1 VPRVYQTEAEAVE
14 AAYRC
19 LLQLESQPVED
30 GYRRFDD
37 NPAEK
42 VASQIGWSIS
52 RARQVLFK
60 LKEQGLYANMRV
72 SNDFFWLVK
81 MPEDDG
87 AQQLLDIPEGEG
99 HPPEVVAIEA
109 AFSNFTNARI
119 TPSKDGRSPGAAR
132 PSHPDARAARC
143 RCPSRN
149 HPERAE
155 DTRRLIR
162 TRTRAPSARSSGRA
176 PSPQLFVPS
185 IMRIIFLDFARK
197 FLNERTGF
205 NFSGPFIVG

>member
-109 AFSNFTNARI
+109 AFSNFTNASGEFTKAYAGVQAILQSYPEVVRERDEALVEVESLRARMADLQEQHDQVI
-119 TPSKDGRSPGAAR
+119 QTLGRL
-132 PSHPDARAARC
+132 DVDVLRA
-143 RCPSRN
+143 
-149 HPERAE
+149 
-155 DTRRLIR
+155 
-162 TRTRAPSARSSGRA
+162 
-176 PSPQLFVPS
+176 
-185 IMRIIFLDFARK
+185 IIQNAQKTLAD
-197 FLNERTGF
+197 
-205 NFSGPFIVG
+205 

>member
-52 RARQVLFK
+52 RAGQVLRK
-60 LKEQGLYANMRV
+60 LKEQGLYANMQVGR
-72 SNDFFWLVK
+72 DFYWLVK
-81 MPEDDG
+81 LPEGNG
-87 AQQLLDIPEGEG
+87 AQQRLDIPEGEN

-109 AFSNFTNARI
+109 AFSNFTNASGEFAKAYAGVHAILQSYPEVVRERDEALVEVESLRARMADLQEQHDQVI
-119 TPSKDGRSPGAAR
+119 QTLGRL
-132 PSHPDARAARC
+132 DEDVLRA
-143 RCPSRN
+143 
-149 HPERAE
+149 
-155 DTRRLIR
+155 
-162 TRTRAPSARSSGRA
+162 
-176 PSPQLFVPS
+176 
-185 IMRIIFLDFARK
+185 IIQNAQKTLAD
-197 FLNERTGF
+197 
-205 NFSGPFIVG
+205 